1 MHPTLAAG
9 KDQNWPLLTESE
21 LMQLLAGKDQVI
33 PHESPSPKSTSYNAQ
48 VNRQVCY
55 SENYMEQIY
64 LKHVFQ
70 ISSVIVVWC
79 DDIHGMHLPCINPK
93 KVAMRKILSVMGTGC
108 LILMDCTKISFLYN
122 CQWALGRL
130 EDEKYSKVL

>member
-1 MHPTLAAG
+1 
-9 KDQNWPLLTESE
+9 
-21 LMQLLAGKDQVI
+21 MQLLAGKDQVL

-79 DDIHGMHLPCINPK
+79 DDIHGMHLPCINK
-93 KVAMRKILSVMGTGC
+93 KKS
-108 LILMDCTKISFLYN
+108 S
-122 CQWALGRL
+122 
-130 EDEKYSKVL
+130 DEKDFECYGNCTLNSDG